1 MRKVK
6 KLHRRVAY
14 LRGKV
19 DRDTEL
25 ISLMAGQIAQKTAY
39 HLSLYMGLVNDA
51 VSVQQ
56 PPKPKGRRTYP
67 EDRPA
72 QGDSGPEG
80 AGDSQP

>member
-39 HLSLYMGLVNDA
+39 HLSLYMGLVDEA
-51 VSVQQ
+51 VSAF
-56 PPKPKGRRTYP
+56 RL
-67 EDRPA
+67 PA
-72 QGDSGPEG
+72 TRLARACSCTVGTCEG
-80 AGDSQP
+80 